1 MATATG
7 GIFQTLSNGWTS
19 ATTQV
24 SKAYNAACDLTRAGW
39 NRFLQFDAV
48 QKTINFSEPYFNSAK
63 EFAVNNYPDALKF
76 TWSTGTAVTVLGTA
90 IIAGG
95 ILRTRESELS
105 QINKQ
110 IAALDKIKKDLNA
123 NGEDLPE
130 TRAALLTALVKRKEK
145 LEEK

>member
-7 GIFQTLSNGWTS
+7 GIFQTLSDGWAS
-19 ATTQV
+19 VTTQV

-48 QKTINFSEPYFNSAK
+48 QKTINFSEPYFNTAK

-76 TWSTGTAVTVLGTA
+76 TWSTGTAVTVLGTS

-95 ILRTRESELS
+95 ILRARESELS

-110 IAALDKIKKDLNA
+110 ILGLEKIEKDLKA
-123 NGEDLPE
+123 KGEDLPKSQKD
-130 TRAALLTALVKRKEK
+130 LLDACKARKTAITA
-145 LEEK
+145 